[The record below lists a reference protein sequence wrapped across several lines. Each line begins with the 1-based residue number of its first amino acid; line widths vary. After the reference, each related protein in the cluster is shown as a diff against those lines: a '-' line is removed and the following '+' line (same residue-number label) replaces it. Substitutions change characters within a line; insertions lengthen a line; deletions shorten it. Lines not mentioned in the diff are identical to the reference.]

1 MTPARTTSWWLSTA
15 AILALTGCSF
25 QMPWSTAP
33 TEAGRANITRL
44 VSRARLHERH
54 GQSEL
59 AERIYRQVRLKDPKN
74 QLVVHRLA
82 VVAARGRHYAE
93 SQRLFHDALKLG
105 PPNAELLSDY
115 GYCLYL
121 QDDLPAAERV
131 LRDALKLDPQHTGA
145 HAKLA
150 VTLGEQERFDE
161 ALAEFRQSVGEA
173 EALANLGYMQ
183 SQLGYYDEAQANLDR
198 ALTLNPDLRPAAEA
212 LVQLAQAQR
221 KIPARESSPPGRVR
235 RAIAREK
242 PSNPR
247 GANSV
252 RLTAHNAAV
261 RPARNRPHEERIA
274 RLPRVR
280 PKTEVTPNR
289 STTTRDLPWRPTATQ
304 QKSPRLP
311 ANQLPEMG
319 RPASRPSLGQ
329 QQKATPPPARL
340 RRASTMPADTD
351 RAATRDS
358 DQNLADGRFQ
368 WSRRPARSGMISSP
382 QAAAARS
389 SESQVAYPWQPMG
402 RQSGDYSAK

>member
-33 TEAGRANITRL
+33 TEAERANIAKL
-44 VSRARLHERH
+44 ASRARLHERH
-54 GQSEL
+54 GQGEL
-59 AERIYRQVRLKDPKN
+59 AERIYRQVLEKDPEN
-74 QLVVHRLA
+74 QLVAHRLA
-82 VVAARGRHYAE
+82 VVAAKRSHYAE
-93 SQRLFHDALKLG
+93 SRRLFHDALKLG

-121 QDDLPAAERV
+121 QDDLQTAERV
-131 LRDALKLDPQHTGA
+131 LRDALKIDPRHEAA
-145 HAKLA
+145 HNNLA
-150 VTLGEQERFDE
+150 LTLGEQERFDE
-161 ALAEFRQSVGEA
+161 ALAEFRLVVGEA
-173 EALANLGYMQ
+173 EALANLGYVQ
-183 SQLGYYDEAQANLDR
+183 SQLGYYDEAQVSLDR

-212 LVQLAQAQR
+212 LLQLAQALR
-221 KIPARESSPPGRVR
+221 EIPPPESSPVGRVE

-242 PSNPR
+242 PNQPR

-252 RLTAHNAAV
+252 RLTAHNTAV
-261 RPARNRPHEERIA
+261 RPARNRPNEKRIA
-274 RLPRVR
+274 RLPRVT
-280 PKTEVTPNR
+280 PKTEVAPNR

-311 ANQLPEMG
+311 ANRLPETG
-319 RPASRPSLGQ
+319 RPASRPSLER
-329 QQKATPPPARL
+329 QQKPMPTRPQFGQ
-340 RRASTMPADTD
+340 ASTKPTDTD
-351 RAATRDS
+351 RAAARDS
-358 DQNLADGRFQ
+358 DQNRAGGRFQ

-389 SESQVAYPWQPMG
+389 SEPQVAYPWQPMG